1 METLEITPSPTVPE
15 RKSAS
20 QVSPSGKPIPW
31 RQTFSSLANRDF
43 RNLWLGMLLMM
54 GAMQMLMLT
63 QSYLIYD
70 MTGSP
75 GLLGLVNSSF
85 ALPLLVL
92 ALIAGAT
99 ADRLE
104 GKRIIQIGQGAATL
118 SALAIAVFIATDTV
132 TWVHL
137 LVSSMVLGACMSFLM
152 PARQAIIPQMVGEEN
167 LTNAMALNAAGM
179 SATTLLAP
187 ALAGTLYAVWGPAV
201 TYFAISALF
210 LGSVLLTGV
219 LPTLTGVARRARS
232 SMTGDIGAGLSYV
245 RRSPLVLVLLFMGLA
260 TALFAMPFRLLMPI
274 FIVDIYNRGPEAMG
288 LMVSGMGLGSLAGA
302 LFIASLGAWRR
313 GMMLIAGTFVTGI
326 ALMLVAL
333 LPFYTVALGLMIL
346 LGVGDAGRRTLN
358 QALIIEVTDAQF
370 RGRVMSMFMMNFAL
384 MPLGALPAGLAAE
397 FLGGQIVVGILAGL
411 LLATALVILFSQK
424 RLRDVK

>member
-1 METLEITPSPTVPE
+1 MSSSPK
-15 RKSAS
+15 RKA
-20 QVSPSGKPIPW
+20 W

-104 GKRIIQIGQGAATL
+104 GKRIIQIGQSFATL
-118 SALAIAVFIATDTV
+118 SALGVGISVATGTH

-152 PARQAIIPQMVGEEN
+152 PARQAIIPQLVGEGN

-179 SATTLLAP
+179 SATTLMAP
-187 ALAGTLYAVWGPAV
+187 ALAGGVYAAWGPAA
-201 TYFAISALF
+201 TYFVISGLF

-219 LPTLTGVARRARS
+219 LPKLTKVARTTRS
-232 SMTGDIGAGLSYV
+232 TMTGDIGAGLSYV
-245 RRSPLVLVLLFMGLA
+245 RGNPLVLVLLFMGLA

-274 FIVDIYNRGPEAMG
+274 FIVDIYGRGPEAMG
-288 LMVSGMGLGSLAGA
+288 MMVSGMGLGSLAGA

-326 ALMLVAL
+326 ALLLVAL
-333 LPFYTVALGLMIL
+333 LPFYTVALGIMVL

-358 QALIIEVTDAQF
+358 QALIIEVTDPQF

-397 FLGGQIVVGILAGL
+397 FLGGQVVVGILAGL
-411 LLATALVILFSQK
+411 LLTTAVVVLFTQK